1 MKYKYLTSFSDHLDL
16 QYGKQGTESRKKYEE
31 EFEVFKNRILL
42 QEFRKKEVNL
52 NKMPNVPI
60 KLLNKK
66 TLS

>member
-1 MKYKYLTSFSDHLDL
+1 MKDKNLTSFSDHLDL
-16 QYGKQGTESRKKYEE
+16 QYGEPGTESRKKYEE

-42 QEFRKKEVNL
+42 QEFRKKVVNL
-52 NKMPNVPI
+52 NKMPNDPI

>member
-1 MKYKYLTSFSDHLDL
+1 MKDKNLTSFSDHLDL
-16 QYGKQGTESRKKYEE
+16 QYGKPGTESRKKYEE

-42 QEFRKKEVNL
+42 QEFRKKGLNL
-52 NKMPNVPI
+52 NKMPNDPI